1 MHNLMFA
8 VLTSLLQFIRSSL
21 LLLQSL
27 YTAAVLT
34 NDAKPMELVQADYPG
49 SAKSWSGDSSQALF
63 T

>member
-27 YTAAVLT
+27 YAAAVLT
-34 NDAKPMELVQADYPG
+34 NDAEPMELVQADYPS
-49 SAKSWSGDSSQALF
+49 SAKSG
-63 T
+63 